1 MDWITLVTSAAAFI
15 ISSVCAALG
24 YRRTH
29 GTIPRELHGHESAI
43 ASLRK
48 QNATLMAR
56 IRKIE
61 TAITPV
67 TGDPNGA

>member
-1 MDWITLVTSAAAFI
+1 MDWLPLVTSAAAFV

-29 GTIPRELHGHESAI
+29 GTIPRELNSHDAAI
-43 ASLRK
+43 ASLRR

-56 IRKIE
+56 LRKLE
-61 TAITPV
+61 AAIPTV
-67 TGDPNGA
+67 TGEPHGP

>member
-1 MDWITLVTSAAAFI
+1 MECVALITSDAALVI
-15 ISSVCAALG
+15 VSVCAALG

-29 GTIPRELHGHESAI
+29 GVIPRELHSHDSAI

-56 IRKIE
+56 LRKLE
-61 TAITPV
+61 AAIPTV
-67 TGDPNGA
+67 TGESHGA

>member
-1 MDWITLVTSAAAFI
+1 MDWITLGTSAAAFV

-29 GTIPRELHGHESAI
+29 GTIPRELHTHDSAI

-56 IRKIE
+56 LRKLE
-61 TAITPV
+61 AAIPTV
-67 TGDPNGA
+67 TGDAHGA